1 MPADLHNRSKEVHQE
16 GKVVVVLDVAKLN
29 VAAAIF
35 GHQTSPADYALHQVV
50 VDVPLDELEHPGA
63 LGKSI

>member
-35 GHQTSPADYALHQVV
+35 DHQPGPADSALCQVV
-50 VDVPLDELEHPGA
+50 VDGPLDELKHPGA
-63 LGKSI
+63 LGKKQ